1 MDRAAQDRRGGQGQP
16 RHIRFCLQVLAGEVR
31 QGKRAGRIF
40 CQRVSEGKKDHTQS
54 IDRLQCDSVAEEEK
68 GRSRKVL
75 LWWRDAGNE
84 SMRLY
89 QEVQERGE

>member
-1 MDRAAQDRRGGQGQP
+1 MDRAAQDRRGDQGQP
-16 RHIRFCLQVLAGEVR
+16 RRIQFCLQVLAGEVR

-68 GRSRKVL
+68 GRS
-75 LWWRDAGNE
+75 
-84 SMRLY
+84 
-89 QEVQERGE
+89 

>member
-1 MDRAAQDRRGGQGQP
+1 MDRAAQDRRGGQVQP
-16 RHIRFCLQVLAGEVR
+16 RLIQFCLQVLAREVR
-31 QGKRAGRIF
+31 QGKRPGRIF

-54 IDRLQCDSVAEEEK
+54 IDRLQCYSVAEEEK

-84 SMRLY
+84 SMRLRE
-89 QEVQERGE
+89 EVQERGE